1 MVPNKIPT
9 GFFTEIDKLILK
21 FTLKFKG
28 PRGAKTILKKNKA
41 GRLKFSDFKNQ
52 IAETQQSKLGNSGVR
67 TDIQNN
73 GIEMRVQK

>member
-1 MVPNKIPT
+1 MHKKKEKKNKI
-9 GFFTEIDKLILK
+9 K

-52 IAETQQSKLGNSGVR
+52 IAETQQSRLGNSGVR

-73 GIEMRVQK
+73 GIELRVQK